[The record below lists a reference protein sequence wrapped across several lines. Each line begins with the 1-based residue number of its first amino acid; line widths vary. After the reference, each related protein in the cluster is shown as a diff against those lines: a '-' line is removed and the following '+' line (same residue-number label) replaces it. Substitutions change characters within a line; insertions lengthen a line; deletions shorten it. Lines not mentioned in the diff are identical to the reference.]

1 MKKLMLILIILIS
14 SFTLTACQP
23 PSPTDY
29 LGTTW
34 VCEEPYMWF
43 EVQNDEMGRWGF
55 GQVEDENGELI
66 DVRFSIEMGTCYIL
80 RKEDAYLVTNE
91 EGYEVTCE
99 GEPLHVGRHVRMR
112 RMGKVMTLETSNYN
126 NYEKDQLYH
135 GKYKTL
141 TFELQGEHVIFLGR
155 KMLTW

>member
-1 MKKLMLILIILIS
+1 MKKIIVLLLLLSISIILIGCS
-14 SFTLTACQP
+14 P
-23 PSPTDY
+23 KDPTDY

-91 EGYEVTCE
+91 EGYEVTCVKE
-99 GEPLHVGRHVRMR
+99 RLYVGRDVRMR

-141 TFELQGEHVIFLGR
+141 TFERQD
-155 KMLTW
+155 